1 MSQFHPDTMTTV
13 EPLACLCSTCSMA
26 LNCLCKDLDAPL
38 KARLENEVL
47 RNRVVNRGQSLFEIG
62 DPFQR
67 LYAVR
72 SGSIKVYTLIDNGEE
87 QVMGFYLPGE
97 LLGLDAIDRGIHG
110 CSAVALETSSIC
122 EVKFKKLE
130 QLCATQP
137 LLQQRLHRIYAREI
151 ARDYAMLQLLGR
163 KSAEQRLAHFLL
175 HLSRRFADRGY
186 SADEFNLSM
195 SRHDI
200 GNYLGLALETVSRL
214 LARFQEQKL
223 IQVKRRHVRLLK
235 RQALAVIAGE
245 PVTTTTTAGSHY
257 H

>member
-1 MSQFHPDTMTTV
+1 MSQSHPANRPSTM
-13 EPLACLCSTCSMA
+13 ESLSCACSVCSMA
-26 LNCLCKDLDAPL
+26 LNCLCKDLDAVL
-38 KARLENEVL
+38 KTQLENEVL
-47 RNRVVNRGQSLFEIG
+47 RNRVVNRGQALFEIG
-62 DPFQR
+62 DTFQR

-72 SGSIKVYTLIDNGEE
+72 SGSVKVYSLIDNGEE

-97 LLGLDAIDRGIHG
+97 LLGLEAIDQGVHE

-122 EVKFKKLE
+122 EVKFKRLE
-130 QLCATQP
+130 QLCSVQP
-137 LLQQRLHRIYAREI
+137 ALQQRLHRLYAREI

-163 KSAEQRLAHFLL
+163 KSAEQRLANFLL

-186 SADEFNLSM
+186 SAEEFNLSM
-195 SRHDI
+195 SRHEI

-223 IQVKRRHVRLLK
+223 IEVKRRHVRLLK
-235 RQALAVIAGE
+235 RQALAVVAGE
-245 PVTTTTTAGSHY
+245 PLNPVVRHHY

>member
-1 MSQFHPDTMTTV
+1 MSQSYPADVISPV
-13 EPLACLCSTCSMA
+13 ESSACTCSACSMA
-26 LNCLCKDLDAPL
+26 LNCLCKNLDAGL
-38 KARLENEVL
+38 RTRLENEVL

-62 DPFQR
+62 ESFQR

-72 SGSIKVYTLIDNGEE
+72 SGSVKVYSLIDNGEE

-97 LLGLDAIDRGIHG
+97 LLGLEAIDRGVHE

-130 QLCATQP
+130 QLCAGQP
-137 LLQQRLHRIYAREI
+137 TLQQRLHRIYAREI

-163 KSAEQRLAHFLL
+163 KSAEQRLANFLL

-186 SADEFNLSM
+186 SAEEFNLSM

-214 LARFQEQKL
+214 LARFQDQDL
-223 IQVKRRHVRLLK
+223 IEVKRRHVRLLK

-245 PVTTTTTAGSHY
+245 SVNTVARRHY

>member
-1 MSQFHPDTMTTV
+1 MSQSYPADVIPPV
-13 EPLACLCSTCSMA
+13 EAVDCTCSACSMA
-26 LNCLCKDLDAPL
+26 LNCLCKNLDTGL
-38 KARLENEVL
+38 RSRLENEVL

-62 DPFQR
+62 ESFQR

-72 SGSIKVYTLIDNGEE
+72 SGSVKVYSLIDNGEE

-97 LLGLDAIDRGIHG
+97 LLGLEAIDRGVHE

-130 QLCATQP
+130 QLCVAQP
-137 LLQQRLHRIYAREI
+137 ILQQRLHRIYAREI

-163 KSAEQRLAHFLL
+163 KSAEQRLANFLL

-186 SADEFNLSM
+186 SAEEFNLSM

-214 LARFQEQKL
+214 LARFQDQEL
-223 IQVKRRHVRLLK
+223 IEVKRRHVRLLK
-235 RQALAVIAGE
+235 HQALAVLAGE
-245 PVTTTTTAGSHY
+245 PVNPVARRHY